1 MPDFEK
7 SAMQRL
13 SETSDVMELWWDS
26 SPLVFNKWK
35 DSVLEKAKPEDREK
49 LEAQL
54 KVLFDADNPGDC
66 LFDGVTTNPKLTNT
80 ALGILSS
87 EMDPV
92 IDEIIAKNI
101 AKSDYLLAWKTYKE
115 MTRKGAALY
124 MPLFEKSNY
133 KKGYVSAQVDPHM
146 VTDIKKML
154 HQALEL
160 KEISENIMV
169 KCPGSHEGIYLT
181 EILTSLGIPT
191 NETLVFHI
199 PQVVAVA
206 EAVKK
211 GLETGKRNGVD
222 YSKWRSV
229 ITIMIGRFEG
239 MPEFSQSAASVGIE
253 LTEEFK
259 RWSGIAIAKRAHT
272 ILNDPSNGYNS
283 KLLLCSAR
291 PGPGEGNVYHI
302 EKVAGGNMVYTLNPE
317 IIEDFM
323 AICAKKDVYSQMD
336 DPVPAPIMEK
346 LTKIPYFNQG
356 YEVDGIAR
364 ADFVDHP
371 SFIMTREQFSGS
383 MKEIEEY
390 IVERKLKNK
399 IQNKAF
405 LIK

>member
-1 MPDFEK
+1 MSEYKK

-26 SPLVFNKWK
+26 SPLVFDKWR

-54 KVLFDADNPGDC
+54 KVLFDADKPGNC

-80 ALGILSS
+80 ALSLLSE

-92 IDEIIAKNI
+92 IDEIIVGNK

-115 MTRKGAALY
+115 MTRMGAALY
-124 MPLFEKSNY
+124 MPLFEGSNY
-133 KKGYVSAQVDPHM
+133 KKGYVSAQVDPRQ
-146 VTDIKKML
+146 VTDVKKML

-160 KEISENIMV
+160 KELSPNIMV

-211 GLETGKRNGVD
+211 GLETGKRNLVD
-222 YSKWRSV
+222 YSQWRSV

-239 MPEFSQSAASVGIE
+239 MPEFEESAASAGIE
-253 LTEEFK
+253 LTEELK
-259 RWSGIAIAKRAHT
+259 RWSGIAIAKKAHT
-272 ILNDPSNGYNS
+272 I
-283 KLLLCSAR
+283 
-291 PGPGEGNVYHI
+291 
-302 EKVAGGNMVYTLNPE
+302 MVWAL
-317 IIEDFM
+317 
-323 AICAKKDVYSQMD
+323 
-336 DPVPAPIMEK
+336 
-346 LTKIPYFNQG
+346 
-356 YEVDGIAR
+356 
-364 ADFVDHP
+364 
-371 SFIMTREQFSGS
+371 SF
-383 MKEIEEY
+383 
-390 IVERKLKNK
+390 L
-399 IQNKAF
+399 
-405 LIK
+405 

>member
-1 MPDFEK
+1 MSEYKK

-26 SPLVFNKWK
+26 SPLVFGKWR
-35 DSVLEKAKPEDREK
+35 DSVIDKAKPEDKEK
-49 LEAQL
+49 LKVQL
-54 KVLFDADNPGDC
+54 KVLFDTDNPADC

-80 ALGILSS
+80 ALGLMS
-87 EMDPV
+87 EEMNPI
-92 IDEIIAKNI
+92 IDGIIKGNK
-101 AKSDYLLAWKTYKE
+101 AKSNYLLAWKTYKE
-115 MTRKGAALY
+115 MTREGAALY
-124 MPLFEKSNY
+124 MPLFEKSKY
-133 KKGYVSAQVDPHM
+133 KKGYVSAQVDPRM

-160 KEISENIMV
+160 KELSPNIMV

-206 EAVKK
+206 KAVKK
-211 GLETGKRNGVD
+211 GLETGKHNLVD
-222 YSKWRSV
+222 YSQWRSV

-239 MPEFSQSAASVGIE
+239 MPEFEESAASVGVE
-253 LTEEFK
+253 LTEELK
-259 RWSGIAIAKRAHT
+259 RWSGIAIAKKAHK

-323 AICAKKDVYSQMD
+323 SICEDKDIYSQMD
-336 DPVPAPIMEK
+336 DPVPDGIMEK
-346 LTKIPYFNQG
+346 LKKIPYFNQG
-356 YEVDGIAR
+356 YEVDGIPR

-390 IVERKLKNK
+390 IVERKSKK
-399 IQNKAF
+399 I
-405 LIK
+405 

>member
-1 MPDFEK
+1 MSEYKK

-13 SETSDVMELWWDS
+13 SETSDVMEIWWDS

-35 DSVLEKAKPEDREK
+35 NSVLEKAKPEDREK

-54 KVLFDADNPGDC
+54 KVLFDADKPGDC
-66 LFDGVTTNPKLTNT
+66 LFDGVTSNPKLTNT
-80 ALGILSS
+80 ALGLLSS

-92 IDEIIAKNI
+92 IVEIIAGNK
-101 AKSDYLLAWKTYKE
+101 AKSNYLLAWKTYKE
-115 MTRKGAALY
+115 MTRMGAALY

-160 KEISENIMV
+160 KEISDNIMV

-222 YSKWRSV
+222 YSQWRSV

-239 MPEFSQSAASVGIE
+239 MPEFIQSAESAGIE
-253 LTEEFK
+253 LTEELK
-259 RWSGIAIAKRAHT
+259 RWSGIAIAKKAHS
-272 ILNDPSNGYNS
+272 ILNDPSNGYSS

-291 PGPGEGNVYHI
+291 PGPGEGNIYHI

-336 DPVPAPIMEK
+336 DPVPDRIMEK
-346 LTKIPYFNQG
+346 LTKIPYFSQG
-356 YEVDGIAR
+356 YEVDGMAR

-390 IVERKLKNK
+390 IVKRKSKK
-399 IQNKAF
+399 
-405 LIK
+405 